1 MDALQI
7 GGFVGAMLILFAYV
21 AHQLKKID
29 PDAPLYNALNACGA
43 AVLTYIAFHPFQVGF
58 VILEGTW
65 TLVSIAALFKALQRA
80 RKSVVG

>member
-7 GGFVGAMLILFAYV
+7 AGFLGAMLILYAYV

-29 PDAPLYNALNACGA
+29 PEAPLYNLLNACGA
-43 AVLTYIAFHPFQVGF
+43 AVLTYIAFHPFQIGF

-65 TLVSIAALFKALQRA
+65 TLVSVAALFKAVQRT
-80 RKSVVG
+80 RKPAIG